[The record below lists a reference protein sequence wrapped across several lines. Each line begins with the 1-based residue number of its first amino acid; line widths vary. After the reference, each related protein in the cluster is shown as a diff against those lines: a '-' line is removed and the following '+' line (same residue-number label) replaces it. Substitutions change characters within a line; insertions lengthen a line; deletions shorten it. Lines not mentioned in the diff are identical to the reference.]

1 MKGIIL
7 FFTVVFAL
15 LGAGVFFYE
24 TQVAA
29 PRAGAILKKQLA
41 NPEKKAKES
50 SPVAEATPKTASPT
64 IVTALN
70 GQIDLLEAKKDSLRI
85 IDLNS
90 PYETRGVDVK
100 EQEAILKSLDESIKK
115 TIQESIRI
123 DIQKAVASEISR
135 QR

>member
-7 FFTVVFAL
+7 FFTVAFVL
-15 LGAGVFFYE
+15 LGTGVFFYE

-29 PRAGAILKKQLA
+29 PRAGVILKKQLSS
-41 NPEKKAKES
+41 PEKKANKS
-50 SPVAEATPKTASPT
+50 IPVAETTPKAVRPK

-70 GQIDLLEAKKDSLRI
+70 QQANPFEPKTDNSRI

-90 PYETRGVDVK
+90 PYETVGVDIK
-100 EQEAILKSLDESIKK
+100 EQEAILKSLDDSIKK
-115 TIQESIRI
+115 TIQESIRV
-123 DIQKAVASEISR
+123 DIQKAVASEISK

>member
-7 FFTVVFAL
+7 FFMLIFTLV
-15 LGAGVFFYE
+15 GAGVFFYE

-41 NPEKKAKES
+41 NPKNNTE
-50 SPVAEATPKTASPT
+50 TPKVVKTNPQPKATQSE
-64 IVTALN
+64 ILTALN
-70 GQIDLLEAKKDSLRI
+70 DQATDFRVNTTRI

-90 PYETRGVDVK
+90 PYESEGVDLK
-100 EQEAILKSLDESIKK
+100 EQETLIKDLDESVKQ
-115 TIQESIRI
+115 TIQRSIRL